1 MPRVRLGQTAWK
13 LVQSP
18 VIVFALALAGRLW
31 VAAQLLPDK
40 AWPFFYRY
48 NEPSRIAWAL
58 VTGYGFSSPWPNTPL
73 LPTAQ
78 QPPLYPFLVA
88 GIFRLFGAY
97 SLASLWS
104 AILLNS
110 IFSAL
115 TAVVMLQLG
124 KRILSPLAGVLAAW
138 AWCCWLYESA
148 VAIRVWESA
157 LSGFLLAAALLL
169 LPRLASSLRPALWL
183 LFGLLAGVAAL
194 NNTTLLAVFPFF
206 WIWLWIGHRR
216 TGNRCSHV
224 FLGSI
229 AMCLLVIT
237 PWTIRNYTVLHR
249 FIPIRDNFG
258 VEFWVGNHEGVT
270 NVYDKDF
277 PILNPAEYNR
287 LGEIGFM
294 GSKRRIALNFARQHP
309 AEFLR
314 LTLRRIFLFWTAP
327 DDTAWPWVSLLAWL
341 GLILALRGNRWASV
355 PYAIVML
362 FFPVVYYIAHTF
374 STYRNPIEPEMLLL
388 AAFAVIHSFEMS
400 IRQISRARAAQ
411 HGTKL

>member
-1 MPRVRLGQTAWK
+1 M
-13 LVQSP
+13 
-18 VIVFALALAGRLW
+18 IVFALALAGRLW
-31 VAAQLLPDK
+31 VAAQLLPYK
-40 AWPFFYRY
+40 AWLFFYRY
-48 NEPSRIAWAL
+48 NEPSRIAWSL
-58 VTGYGFSSPWPNTPL
+58 VTGHGFSSPWPNTPL
-73 LPTAQ
+73 LATAQ

-97 SLASLWS
+97 SLASLWT

-110 IFSAL
+110 VFSAL
-115 TAVVMLQLG
+115 TAVAILQLG

-138 AWCCWLYESA
+138 TWCCWLYENA

-157 LSGFLLAAALLL
+157 LSGLLLTAALLL
-169 LPRLASSLRPALWL
+169 LPKLASSLRPALWL
-183 LFGLLAGVAAL
+183 LFGLLAGAAAL

-216 TGNRCSHV
+216 RGRRCSRV
-224 FLGSI
+224 LLGSI

-237 PWTIRNYTVLHR
+237 PWTIRNYAVFHR

-270 NVYDKDF
+270 TVYDKDF

-294 GSKRRIALNFARQHP
+294 EAKRQIALNFARQHP
-309 AEFLR
+309 SKFLR
-314 LTLRRIFLFWTAP
+314 LTVRRVFLFWTAP
-327 DDTAWPWVSLLAWL
+327 DGTAWLWVSLLAWL
-341 GLILALRGNRWASV
+341 GLLLALRGNSWEAA
-355 PYAIVML
+355 PYAIVLL

-388 AAFAVIHSFEMS
+388 AALAVIHTFQMS
-400 IRQISRARAAQ
+400 VSRISCARAAQ